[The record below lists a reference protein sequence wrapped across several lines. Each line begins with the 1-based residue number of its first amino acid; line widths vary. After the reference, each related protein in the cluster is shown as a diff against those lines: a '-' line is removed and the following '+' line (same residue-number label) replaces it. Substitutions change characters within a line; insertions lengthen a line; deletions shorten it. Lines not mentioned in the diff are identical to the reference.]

1 MAKTEK
7 TIFNHITMLTIFFC
21 VSYFLLATLGFE
33 WGALTNNATLLW
45 PPSGL
50 AVFGFIVFGRRALPG
65 LLLGAIISSQTI
77 SLSTPLGNSFLSI
90 AIAFINGSASILQ
103 ALLIAFLSQ
112 RYYEIEFRVS
122 TSASI
127 RFSFLVL
134 ASCGV
139 AATIG
144 MLNLPTDVLVQVPLS
159 LALISCHTF
168 LSLCRCVCVYLRL

>member
-1 MAKTEK
+1 MAKTGK

-90 AIAFINGSASILQ
+90 AIAFISGSASILQ

-112 RYYEIEFRVS
+112 RYYEMEFRVS

-134 ASCGV
+134 VSCCV

-144 MLNLPTDVLVQVPLS
+144 NLTLWQAGVIDLS
-159 LALISCHTF
+159 NALQNWA
-168 LSLCRCVCVYLRL
+168 VWWMGDA